1 MIRLLVALVALV
13 IAGAGALAW
22 HFRSSDTR
30 LTALPQTVALAVG
43 ALPKPQHVVVIVE
56 ENKEYSDVA
65 GNLRAAPYLNSLIAH
80 GVLFTHSY
88 GVAHPSQPNYLALF
102 AGITNENGD
111 GCPPSP
117 IDAAA
122 PNLATELAAAHL
134 SFAGYSEDLPSPGFR
149 GCWKGEYARKH
160 VPWADFANVPG
171 SENLP
176 FSAVPT
182 YAKLPTV
189 AFIIPNLLDD
199 MHSASV
205 SRGDS
210 WLRTHVGPLIAWAMH
225 HDTLVVI
232 TWDESDDAVDNH
244 IPTIFIGPMV
254 RPGRSAQPITHYN
267 VLRTLEQMYGLP
279 YAGRSAQA
287 APIAG
292 IWKAVPAKG
301 GT

>member
-13 IAGAGALAW
+13 VAAAGAAVW

-30 LTALPQTVALAVG
+30 LTALPQTLAVAVG

-56 ENKEYSDVA
+56 ENKEYSDIA
-65 GNLRAAPYLNSLIAH
+65 GNVRAAPYLNSLIAR
-80 GVLFTHSY
+80 GMLFTHSY

-102 AGITNENGD
+102 AGITDENGD
-111 GCPPSP
+111 GCPPRP
-117 IDAAA
+117 IDDRA
-122 PNLATELAAAHL
+122 PNLATGLAAAHRT
-134 SFAGYSEDLPSPGFR
+134 FAGYAEGLPSAGFR
-149 GCWKGEYARKH
+149 GCWRGQYARKH
-160 VPWADFANVPG
+160 VPWADFSNVPD
-171 SENLP
+171 SEILP
-176 FSAVPT
+176 FSALPP

-189 AFIIPNLLDD
+189 SFIIPNLLDD

-205 SRGDS
+205 SRGDA
-210 WLRTHVGPLIAWAMH
+210 WLRTHAGPLISWAMQ
-225 HDTLVVI
+225 HDTLVII

-254 RPGRSAQPITHYN
+254 KQGRSADPISHYN
-267 VLRTLEQMYGLP
+267 VLRTIEQMYGLQ

-292 IWKAVPAKG
+292 IWKAAPATG
-301 GT
+301 GK